1 MNNSPLKTK
10 AQNERFNVVAHSDDS
25 RSPSNR
31 KTPWWRSYLW
41 YSLIPFGIIVI
52 GAYGCFI
59 SHEPG
64 DVGLESVL
72 SAVLATVCLFLATGI
87 SSMIAASLSA
97 LVASLAFKKN
107 SETLMFRVYI
117 TLMLATAV
125 LICTA
130 LLMADKSGD
139 HKKGHHKKQTYFFHG
154 GPQF

>member
-10 AQNERFNVVAHSDDS
+10 AQNESFNVVAHSDDS

-31 KTPWWRSYLW
+31 KTPRCRSYLW

-87 SSMIAASLSA
+87 SSMIAAALS
-97 LVASLAFKKN
+97 SLALKKN

-139 HKKGHHKKQTYFFHG
+139 HKKVPHKKQTYFFHG

>member
-10 AQNERFNVVAHSDDS
+10 AQNESFNVVAHSDDS

-31 KTPWWRSYLW
+31 KTPRWRSYLW

-87 SSMIAASLSA
+87 SSMIVASLS
-97 LVASLAFKKN
+97 SLALKKN
-107 SETLMFRVYI
+107 SETLMFKVYI

-139 HKKGHHKKQTYFFHG
+139 HKKGPHKKQTYFFHG